1 MQTNKTYALITGGT
15 SGIGYELAKIFA
27 KNGHNLILV
36 SRDEADLTIT
46 RNELL
51 ELGVEVLIISKDL
64 FDRQTPFDL
73 YNEVCEKGYD
83 VDILVNNAGQG
94 QYGEFSETNIYREL
108 SIIQLNISSLV
119 VLTKLFLQDML
130 KKGKGRIL
138 NLSSVASKA
147 PGPLNSVYHGTKA
160 SAQSFTQAIAEE
172 LKDMLKK
179 GKGRILNLSSV
190 ASKAPGPLI
199 SVYHGTKAFVQ
210 SFTQA
215 IAEEV
220 KDKGITVTALLPG
233 ATDTDFFNKADMQQ
247 TKIAKEGELSDA
259 KKVAQDGYDALMS
272 GSNMVVSGFKNKV
285 KVALSNI

>member
-1 MQTNKTYALITGGT
+1 METNKTYTLITGGT

-27 KNGHNLILV
+27 TNGHNLILV

-51 ELGVEVLIISKDL
+51 ELGVDVQIIPKDL
-64 FDRQTPFDL
+64 FEKQSSFDL
-73 YNEVCEKGYD
+73 YNEVCEKDYD

-94 QYGEFSETNIYREL
+94 QYGEFAETNIYREL

-119 VLTKLFLQDML
+119 VLTKLFLQDMI
-130 KKGKGRIL
+130 KKERGRIL
-138 NLSSVASKA
+138 NLSSISSKT
-147 PGPLNSVYHGTKA
+147 PGPLN
-160 SAQSFTQAIAEE
+160 
-172 LKDMLKK
+172 
-179 GKGRILNLSSV
+179 
-190 ASKAPGPLI
+190 

-233 ATDTDFFNKADMQQ
+233 ATDTDFFNKADMQHS
-247 TKIAKEGELSDA
+247 KVVKEGKLDDA
-259 KKVAQDGYDALMS
+259 KKVAQDGYNALMKGES
-272 GSNMVVSGFKNKV
+272 MIVSGLKNKV
-285 KVALSNI
+285 KVALSNVLSDKKAAKNMKKEQEPVSEKK

>member
-1 MQTNKTYALITGGT
+1 MENSKTFTLITGGT

-27 KNGHNLILV
+27 EKGHNLILV

-51 ELGVEVLIISKDL
+51 QQGNEVIIISKDL
-64 FDRQTPFDL
+64 FEKQSPFDL

-94 QYGEFSETNIYREL
+94 QFGEFADTNIYREL

-119 VLTKLFLQDML
+119 VLTKLFLQDMI
-130 KKGKGRIL
+130 KKGRGRIM
-138 NLSSVASKA
+138 NLSSITSKA
-147 PGPLNSVYHGTKA
+147 PGPLN
-160 SAQSFTQAIAEE
+160 
-172 LKDMLKK
+172 
-179 GKGRILNLSSV
+179 
-190 ASKAPGPLI
+190 

-233 ATDTDFFNKADMQQ
+233 ATDTDFFNKADMKQS
-247 TKIAKEGELSDA
+247 KIVKERKLDDEKMVEQA
-259 KKVAQDGYDALMS
+259 RNTALMKS
-272 GSNMVVSGFKNKV
+272 
-285 KVALSNI
+285 

>member
-1 MQTNKTYALITGGT
+1 METNKTYTLITGGT

-27 KNGHNLILV
+27 ANGHNLILV

-51 ELGVEVLIISKDL
+51 ELGVDVLIISKDL
-64 FDRQTPFDL
+64 FDRQSPFDL
-73 YNEVCEKGYD
+73 YNEICEKGYD

-130 KKGKGRIL
+130 KKGKGKIL
-138 NLSSVASKA
+138 NLSSVTSKT
-147 PGPLNSVYHGTKA
+147 PGPLN
-160 SAQSFTQAIAEE
+160 
-172 LKDMLKK
+172 
-179 GKGRILNLSSV
+179 
-190 ASKAPGPLI
+190 

-215 IAEEV
+215 IGAEV

-247 TKIAKEGELSDA
+247 SKIAKEGELSDA

-285 KVALSNI
+285 KVALSNILSDKAVAKKTHKEQSPSEEKK

>member
-1 MQTNKTYALITGGT
+1 MEPNKTYTLITGGT

-64 FDRQTPFDL
+64 FDRQSPFDL
-73 YNEVCEKGYD
+73 YNEISEKGYD

-119 VLTKLFLQDML
+119 VLTKLFLQDMI

-138 NLSSVASKA
+138 NLSSVTSKA
-147 PGPLNSVYHGTKA
+147 PGPLN
-160 SAQSFTQAIAEE
+160 
-172 LKDMLKK
+172 
-179 GKGRILNLSSV
+179 
-190 ASKAPGPLI
+190 

-215 IAEEV
+215 IATEV
-220 KDKGITVTALLPG
+220 KDKGITITALLPG

-247 TKIAKEGELSDA
+247 SKVAKEGALSDA
-259 KKVAQDGYDALMS
+259 KKVAQDGYDALMR
-272 GSNMVVSGFKNKV
+272 GETMVVSGFKNKV
-285 KVALSNI
+285 KVALSNVLSDKAVAKKTHKEHSETDEKK

>member
-1 MQTNKTYALITGGT
+1 METNKTYTLITGGT
-15 SGIGYELAKIFA
+15 SGIGHELARVFA
-27 KNGHNLILV
+27 ENGHNLILV

-51 ELGVEVLIISKDL
+51 QPGVDVVIISKDL
-64 FDRQTPFDL
+64 FEKQSPFEL
-73 YNEVCEKGYD
+73 YNDICEKGYD

-130 KKGKGRIL
+130 KKGRGKIL
-138 NLSSVASKA
+138 NLSSISSKS
-147 PGPLNSVYHGTKA
+147 PGPLT
-160 SAQSFTQAIAEE
+160 
-172 LKDMLKK
+172 
-179 GKGRILNLSSV
+179 
-190 ASKAPGPLI
+190 

-247 TKIAKEGELSDA
+247 SKVVKEGKLDDA
-259 KKVAQDGYDALMS
+259 KKVAEDGYNALMK
-272 GSNMVVSGFKNKV
+272 GENMVVSGFKNKM
-285 KVALSNI
+285 KVAMSNVLSDKKAAKSVKKIQEQAIEKK

>member
-1 MQTNKTYALITGGT
+1 METNNKTYTLITGGT

-27 KNGHNLILV
+27 ANGHNLILV

-64 FDRQTPFDL
+64 FERQSPFDL
-73 YNEVCEKGYD
+73 YNEITESGYD

-94 QYGEFSETNIYREL
+94 QYGEFADTNIYREL

-130 KKGKGRIL
+130 KKGRGKIM
-138 NLSSVASKA
+138 NLSSITSKA
-147 PGPLNSVYHGTKA
+147 PGPLN
-160 SAQSFTQAIAEE
+160 
-172 LKDMLKK
+172 
-179 GKGRILNLSSV
+179 
-190 ASKAPGPLI
+190 

-215 IAEEV
+215 IGTEV

-247 TKIAKEGELSDA
+247 SKVVKEGKLDDA
-259 KKVAQDGYDALMS
+259 KKVAQDGYNALMK
-272 GSNMVVSGFKNKV
+272 GERMKVSGFKNKV
-285 KVALSNI
+285 KVAMSNVLSDKAAARSMKKQQEPVEHKK

>member
-1 MQTNKTYALITGGT
+1 METNKTYTLITGGT

-27 KNGHNLILV
+27 TKGHNLILV

-73 YNEVCEKGYD
+73 YNEICEKGYD
-83 VDILVNNAGQG
+83 IDILVNNAGQG

-119 VLTKLFLQDML
+119 ILTKLFLQDML
-130 KKGKGRIL
+130 KKGRGRIL
-138 NLSSVASKA
+138 NLSSVTSKA
-147 PGPLNSVYHGTKA
+147 PGPLN
-160 SAQSFTQAIAEE
+160 
-172 LKDMLKK
+172 
-179 GKGRILNLSSV
+179 
-190 ASKAPGPLI
+190 

-215 IAEEV
+215 IASEV

-247 TKIAKEGELSDA
+247 SKVAKEGQLSDA
-259 KKVAQDGYDALMS
+259 KKVAEDGYNALMS

-285 KVALSNI
+285 KVALSNILSDKAVAKKTHKEQSPTEEKK

>member
-1 MQTNKTYALITGGT
+1 MESNKTYALITGGT

-27 KNGHNLILV
+27 TNGHNLILV

-51 ELGVEVLIISKDL
+51 ELGVDVQIISKDL
-64 FDRQTPFDL
+64 FDKQSPFDL
-73 YNEVCEKGYD
+73 YNEICEKGYEVD
-83 VDILVNNAGQG
+83 VLVNNAGQG
-94 QYGEFSETNIYREL
+94 QYGEFSDTNIYREL

-130 KKGKGRIL
+130 KKGKGKIL
-138 NLSSVASKA
+138 NLSSIASKT
-147 PGPLNSVYHGTKA
+147 PGPLN
-160 SAQSFTQAIAEE
+160 
-172 LKDMLKK
+172 
-179 GKGRILNLSSV
+179 
-190 ASKAPGPLI
+190 

-215 IAEEV
+215 IATEV

-247 TKIAKEGELSDA
+247 SKLAKEGKLEDA
-259 KKVAQDGYDALMS
+259 KIVAKEGYDALMR
-272 GSNMVVSGFKNKV
+272 GDQMIVSGGLKNKV
-285 KVALSNI
+285 KVAMSNVLSDKAAAKKMQKEQSPANEKK

>member
-1 MQTNKTYALITGGT
+1 METNKTYTLITGGT

-51 ELGVEVLIISKDL
+51 EMGVEVLIISKDL
-64 FDRQTPFDL
+64 FERQTPFDL
-73 YNEVCEKGYD
+73 YNEITEKGYD
-83 VDILVNNAGQG
+83 IDILVNNAGQG

-130 KKGKGRIL
+130 KKGRGRIL
-138 NLSSVASKA
+138 NLSSVTSKA
-147 PGPLNSVYHGTKA
+147 PGPLN
-160 SAQSFTQAIAEE
+160 
-172 LKDMLKK
+172 
-179 GKGRILNLSSV
+179 
-190 ASKAPGPLI
+190 

-215 IAEEV
+215 ISSEV

-247 TKIAKEGELSDA
+247 SKVAKEGQLSDA
-259 KKVAQDGYDALMS
+259 KKVAQDGYDALMR
-272 GSNMVVSGFKNKV
+272 GENMIVSGFKNKV
-285 KVALSNI
+285 KVAMSNILSDKAVAKKTHKEQSAADEEKYDNKLR

>member
-1 MQTNKTYALITGGT
+1 METNKTYTLITGGT

-27 KNGHNLILV
+27 NNGHNLILV

-73 YNEVCEKGYD
+73 YNEICEKGYD

-119 VLTKLFLQDML
+119 VLTKLFLQDMI
-130 KKGKGRIL
+130 KKGRGKIL
-138 NLSSVASKA
+138 NLSSIASKA
-147 PGPLNSVYHGTKA
+147 PGPLN
-160 SAQSFTQAIAEE
+160 
-172 LKDMLKK
+172 
-179 GKGRILNLSSV
+179 
-190 ASKAPGPLI
+190 

-215 IAEEV
+215 IATEV

-247 TKIAKEGELSDA
+247 SKVVKEGDLSDA
-259 KKVAQDGYDALMS
+259 KKVAQDGYDALMR
-272 GSNMVVSGFKNKV
+272 GDQMKVSGFKNKV
-285 KVALSNI
+285 KVALSNILSDKAAAKKTHKEQAPTEEKK